1 MGLGKTASTLALH
14 LLNPPQTDG
23 DEAEWGAKDLDFVGV
38 GESPVR
44 KAQYGAHRSKGT
56 LVICAVSLVG
66 QWVDEAKRLCDN
78 QLTIHPYHGSNRIR
92 DPAKLAQ
99 YDIVV
104 TTYGKSIRI

>member
-1 MGLGKTASTLALH
+1 MLLVAHADTYMYTLYLCT
-14 LLNPPQTDG
+14 LLTTTHHT
-23 DEAEWGAKDLDFVGV
+23 L
-38 GESPVR
+38 
-44 KAQYGAHRSKGT
+44 YRSKGT

-78 QLTIHPYHGSNRIR
+78 QLSIHPYHGSNRIR

-104 TTYGKSIRI
+104 TTYGKSASFKQQQLIDRSL

>member
-1 MGLGKTASTLALH
+1 
-14 LLNPPQTDG
+14 
-23 DEAEWGAKDLDFVGV
+23 
-38 GESPVR
+38 
-44 KAQYGAHRSKGT
+44 
-56 LVICAVSLVG
+56 VICAVSLVG

-104 TTYGKSIRI
+104 TTYGKSFTLYTPNIAMYMCWLLALLLLIGSSTFATATVFQLF